1 MKLAASE
8 IKAPSSQ
15 PSHPPSSQP
24 RRLGKDESG
33 FFRTMCK
40 AAEITKKE
48 LVYECRV
55 SDTLVDGWFNGS
67 KNDPF
72 TQARKAVS
80 PFMDRRRRDL
90 LPAIVAYIIG
100 VDNFDEV
107 VLERIQQVLV
117 KVVQP

>member
-1 MKLAASE
+1 MKLAAPE
-8 IKAPSSQ
+8 KKAPSSQ
-15 PSHPPSSQP
+15 PSHPPSDQP
-24 RRLGKDESG
+24 RRLARDESG

-67 KNDPF
+67 RNDPF
-72 TQARKAVS
+72 TQARRAAKL
-80 PFMDRRRRDL
+80 FIDKKRRDL

-100 VDNFDEV
+100 CDEFDEV
-107 VLERIQQVLV
+107 VLERIQQVLT
-117 KVVQP
+117 KVTP